1 MSDLH
6 GSQTPAAENAI
17 EGGARQCASSATHE
31 VSAFI
36 SKSRFDDLP
45 PEAIAQAKL
54 AILDT
59 IGVTIA
65 GVATSTGQIAC
76 EVAKAAGSRP
86 ASTLIGAGLKV
97 DPANAAFVNGTTGH
111 ALDYDDVSWTMI
123 GHPSV
128 AVLPAVLALAE
139 ERGLSGRDVLLAYII
154 GFEIAA
160 KLGSAMNPRHYEQ
173 GWHATG
179 TLGTM
184 GAVAAAARIN
194 GLDTKHTQY
203 ALGIAA
209 SSASGIR
216 QNFGTDTKPFHAGNA
231 ARAGVL
237 AVQLA
242 ERGFNSDLNILDEQW
257 GLFNVFANPGA
268 YRKEA
273 LTDHLGEPWDIV
285 EPGVLLKM
293 YPSCVSTHT
302 SIDAMLRLCAT
313 HDIRPDQV
321 ESVDAGVVYLTTK
334 ILIHNRP
341 MQGLQGKFSMPYCM
355 ARALLDRS
363 VVLSH
368 FNDASVQQPEAQAL
382 LRKVTMRIE
391 PAVSDKWR
399 AGLPRPAIITVK
411 LKSGQSVSQRID
423 NPSGNTGNVE
433 TNKVLTKF
441 QDCART
447 LGNADIIRKTQDM
460 ILDLENLRD
469 ISELMR
475 LLQGKSY
482 EAVGIRF

>member
-1 MSDLH
+1 MSAH
-6 GSQTPAAENAI
+6 NKSSPAPAAEN
-17 EGGARQCASSATHE
+17 EKSNTGVSATGK

-36 SKSRFDDLP
+36 AASRFEDLP
-45 PEAIAQAKL
+45 AAAITTAKL

-59 IGVTIA
+59 LGVTIA

-76 EVAKAAGSRP
+76 EVAKDTGSRT

-97 DPANAAFVNGTTGH
+97 DPATAAFVNGTTGH

-139 ERGLSGRDVLLAYII
+139 ERKLSGRDVLLAYIM

-184 GAVAAAARIN
+184 GAVAAAARIS
-194 GLDTKHTQY
+194 GLDAKQTKY

-242 ERGFNSDLNILDEQW
+242 ARGFNADANILDEQW
-257 GLFNVFANPGA
+257 GFFNVFANPGTC
-268 YRKEA
+268 RKEA
-273 LTDHLGEPWDIV
+273 ITERLGAPWDIV

-302 SIDAMLRLCAT
+302 SIDAMLKLCKT
-313 HDIRPDQV
+313 HDIKPDQV
-321 ESVDAGVVYLTTK
+321 ESVDAGVVYLTTN

-341 MQGLQGKFSMPYCM
+341 TQALEGKFSMPYCM
-355 ARALLDRS
+355 ASAMMDRC

-368 FNDASVQQPEAQAL
+368 FNDAAVQAPEAQAL

-391 PAVSDKWR
+391 PAVSDNWR

-411 LKSGQSVSQRID
+411 LKNGQSVSQRID

-433 TNKVLTKF
+433 LEKVLTKF
-441 QDCART
+441 RDCAQF
-447 LGNADIIRKTQDM
+447 LGKGDVVRKAEDM
-460 ILDLENLRD
+460 ILNLENVRD
-469 ISELMR
+469 IGELMQVLHGR
-475 LLQGKSY
+475 AYK
-482 EAVGIRF
+482 EVGIQF

>member
-1 MSDLH
+1 MTSAVTQDKS
-6 GSQTPAAENAI
+6 GQAV
-17 EGGARQCASSATHE
+17 SATD
-31 VSAFI
+31 AIAKFI
-36 SKSRFDDLP
+36 PDCRFEDLP
-45 PEAIAQAKL
+45 EAAVTQAKI

-59 IGVTIA
+59 LGVTIA
-65 GVATSTGQIAC
+65 GVATTTGQAACRIA
-76 EVAKAAGSRP
+76 EDAGGKPVA
-86 ASTLIGAGLKV
+86 TVIGAGMKT
-97 DPANAAFVNGTTGH
+97 DPAAAAFVNGTTGH

-139 ERGLSGRDVLLAYII
+139 ERGLSGKDALLAYII
-154 GFEIAA
+154 GFEICG
-160 KLGSAMNPRHYEQ
+160 KLGSVMNPRHYEQ

-184 GAVAAAARIN
+184 GAAAAAARIK
-194 GLDTKHTQY
+194 GHDAQKLRWTM
-203 ALGIAA
+203 GIAS

-237 AVQLA
+237 AAQLA
-242 ERGFNSDLNILDEQW
+242 SYGFNADANIFDAQW
-257 GLFNVFANPGA
+257 GFFNVMANPGS
-268 YRKEA
+268 YRPEA
-273 LTDHLGEPWDIV
+273 LVGRLGHPWDIV

-302 SIDAMLRLCAT
+302 SIDSMLKLCKD
-313 HDIRPDQV
+313 HDIKPDDV

-341 MQGLQGKFSMPYCM
+341 KTGLEGKFSLPYCM
-355 ARALLDRS
+355 ARAMLDRS
-363 VVLSH
+363 ITMKD
-368 FNDASVQQPEAQAL
+368 FTDAAVNEPAAQAL

-391 PAVSDKWR
+391 PAVSDNWR

-411 LKSGQSVSQRID
+411 LKNGKSVSQRTD

-433 TNKVLTKF
+433 MEKVLTKF
-441 QDCART
+441 RDCAQT
-447 LGNADIIRKTQDM
+447 LGTASEVRRVEDM
-460 ILDLENLRD
+460 ILGMEKVAD
-469 ISELMR
+469 IRQLMSA
-475 LLQGKSY
+475 LSGPSY
-482 EAVGIRF
+482 KTLSVR